1 MVNLNKVNMT
11 KEKTKVL
18 NATPFE
24 TYTNENGNLKRFLGM
39 ALKNTREIMKMLLPK
54 IANEVKNMISFH
66 LEKTKDQTQT
76 SETKKTIN
84 EKAIREHLYSIVGYN
99 RKEEENGAFEIVVY
113 RAIKLGKMLVDYPQQ
128 FKVDTKENKI
138 FVMSKIA
145 TPQIIET
152 LQGQKSNTEIKP
164 NTSEKLVEVNTG
176 TIDRV
181 YKVKYGG
188 GVPKGGK
195 TPDSKM
201 IANNFKS
208 IAKAFYDKLDKFLTY
223 AQKKDVR
230 FFNDSDEELW
240 KYLSNTHTLFN
251 GDAYQNARNFSEDYM
266 QDISGEKVI
275 KKDINKKIA

>member
-1 MVNLNKVNMT
+1 MT

>member
-1 MVNLNKVNMT
+1 MT

-18 NATPFE
+18 KQLTPFE
-24 TYTNENGNLKRFLGM
+24 TYTENNGSLKRLLGM

-54 IANEVKNMISFH
+54 ISLEVKNMINFH

-76 SETKKTIN
+76 NETKKTIN

-113 RAIKLGKMLVDYPQQ
+113 RAIKLGKMLVDYPNQ
-128 FKVDTKENKI
+128 FNVDTKENKI

-188 GVPKGGK
+188 GSSKGSK
-195 TPDSKM
+195 TPDTKM

-208 IAKAFYDKLDKFLTY
+208 ISKAFYDKLDKFLTH
-223 AQKKDVR
+223 ANKKDVK

-240 KYLSNTHTLFN
+240 KYLSNIFTLFN
-251 GDAYQNARNFSEDYM
+251 SDAYQNARNFSEDYM
-266 QDISGEKVI
+266 QDISGEKVV
-275 KKDINKKIA
+275 KKDKLKNIA